1 MIGTVRFS
9 KIVETVGKPSVHLL
23 WIDPEKDNILQKAIK
38 ANRVMT
44 IHQLTVG
51 TKTDYGTIGF
61 EKNVSGQV
69 LIFPKSLR
77 SFADKR
83 VIGVKYDLLEWESA
97 PKSQQAPKPEP
108 AKPPIKSK
116 PKEIPVAAVEPP
128 VAKEGALPKS
138 QQAPKPE
145 PAKPPIKSK
154 PKEIPVATVEPP
166 FAKESAPGRVVKFPV
181 PEVEAK
187 DLPNEDVEQPELRFI
202 EGGAELLDTVRS
214 LWEKLNALHAEKSPH
229 FAEAFAKTS
238 FLERKADLENKAIKG
253 ALLVILAVTKADE
266 YIAYSVC
273 SVDKESRDSGT
284 GKVGEIDS
292 MFVSLPYRRQ
302 GIGQKLVK
310 RCMEWFE
317 KNEAEKVIVFV
328 GVGNEEVL
336 EFYKIFGLLPFA
348 IRLEQKRS
356 SKP

>member
-1 MIGTVRFS
+1 MRLIGTVRFS
-9 KIVETVGKPSVHLL
+9 KIVETVGKPSVHVL
-23 WIDPEKDNILQKAIK
+23 WIDPDKDDILQKAIK

-44 IHQLTVG
+44 IHQRPDG

-61 EKNVSGQV
+61 EKNVPGQV

-83 VIGVKYDLLEWESA
+83 VIGVKYDLLEWQSA
-97 PKSQQAPKPEP
+97 PKNQQAPKAEP
-108 AKPPIKSK
+108 AKPAIKSK
-116 PKEIPVAAVEPP
+116 PKEIPVAAVEPL
-128 VAKEGALPKS
+128 VAE
-138 QQAPKPE
+138 
-145 PAKPPIKSK
+145 
-154 PKEIPVATVEPP
+154 
-166 FAKESAPGRVVKFPV
+166 ESAPARVVKFPS
-181 PEVEAK
+181 PKVEAE
-187 DLPNEDVEQPELRFI
+187 DRPNEDVEQPELKFI
-202 EGGAELLDTVRS
+202 EGGAELLDTVRP
-214 LWEKLNALHAEKSPH
+214 LWKKLNALHAEKSPH

-238 FLERKADLENKAIKG
+238 FSERKAALENKAIKG
-253 ALLVILAVTKADE
+253 ELLVILAVTKVDE
-266 YIAYSVC
+266 CIAYCVC

-317 KNEAEKVIVFV
+317 KNEAEKIIVFV

-348 IRLEQKRS
+348 IRLEQKRF
-356 SKP
+356 KP

>member
-108 AKPPIKSK
+108 AKPPIKS
-116 PKEIPVAAVEPP
+116 E
-128 VAKEGALPKS
+128 
-138 QQAPKPE
+138 
-145 PAKPPIKSK
+145 

-166 FAKESAPGRVVKFPV
+166 VAKESAPGRMVKFPV

-202 EGGAELLDTVRS
+202 EGGAELLNTVRP